1 MKTTL
6 TRLERR
12 LRLAGCL
19 LIGGLI
25 VELLTLRWAHP
36 TSFLFFA
43 LLGGGLIGLGIL
55 LYLYALV
62 TNAEPFNME

>member
-1 MKTTL
+1 LKTIL
-6 TRLERR
+6 TRLEQR

-43 LLGGGLIGLGIL
+43 LLGGSLIGLGIL
-55 LYLYALV
+55 YYLYALV
-62 TNAEPFNME
+62 ANTEP

>member
-1 MKTTL
+1 MKTIL
-6 TRLERR
+6 TRLEQR

-43 LLGGGLIGLGIL
+43 LLGGSLIGLGIL
-55 LYLYALV
+55 YYHYALV
-62 TNAEPFNME
+62 ANTEP